1 MSEILLENYIRDFI
15 QNQPEQEKYYLQE
28 GIIDFLKSSY
38 KKLRFDKE
46 KYKSAEEA
54 KNKTSD
60 ENKKALYK
68 ALKEKELDKAM
79 NFDIAITMII
89 AAIMSVQGLSGTKG
103 GEEVITKIVN
113 DPTVVET
120 VLSSSSNN
128 NNNTKTNQDSNDKD
142 FSKSKYSLRNAIDF
156 SRVDADGVEMT
167 REQFNLWQSLNDR
180 LDSAGYPYFDPNV
193 FIKYELHLID
203 KKSADRLITSYI
215 DVMNKR
221 RENRKKIA
229 SYEEFFDSQEKIK
242 QFELEQST
250 LSAGH
255 KNLASKIINDDSLD
269 ALSLIDDSS
278 KDLALQDIDGIS
290 SEIQKEYKNIED
302 QRKNLEPYSDEYN
315 SLTNELMT
323 LHKLKGKLSKATI
336 AFNNIEDGKFVN
348 DSYFRYSK
356 NESNDFKKFLN
367 NYLDEENQLQ
377 IEKDG

>member
-1 MSEILLENYIRDFI
+1 MSEILLEKYIRDFI
-15 QNQPEQEKYYLQE
+15 QNQPEQEEYFLQE
-28 GIIDFLKSSY
+28 GVFSKTIDFLKSSY

-46 KYKSAEEA
+46 KYESAEKA

-60 ENKKALYK
+60 KNKKALYQ
-68 ALKEKELDKAM
+68 ALKEKELDKEM

-103 GEEVITKIVN
+103 GEEVINQIVGN
-113 DPTVVET
+113 PEFVGE
-120 VLSSSSNN
+120 VLSNQPN
-128 NNNTKTNQDSNDKD
+128 DNNNTETNDED
-142 FSKSKYSLRNAIDF
+142 FSRNRYSLRNAIDF
-156 SRVDADGVEMT
+156 SRVDLDGIEMS
-167 REQFNLWQSLNDR
+167 REQFELWRNLNDK
-180 LDSAGYPYFDPNV
+180 LDSAEYPYFNPKV
-193 FIKYELHLID
+193 FIEYDHLLD
-203 KKSADRLITSYI
+203 KKSANKIISSYI
-215 DVMNKR
+215 NVMNEK
-221 RENRKKIA
+221 RKKGKSIL
-229 SYEEFFDSQEKIK
+229 SYEEFFSLCEEAK
-242 QFELEQST
+242 QLELQQKALST
-250 LSAGH
+250 QH
-255 KNLASKIINDDSLD
+255 KNLASEIIANDSLD
-269 ALSLIDDSS
+269 ALSLIDNSS

-302 QRKNLEPYSDEYN
+302 QRKNLKPYSNEYN

-323 LHKLKGKLSKATI
+323 LHKLKGRLSKANI